1 MLYFDM
7 PSVEEIRIFLMAD
20 IVLSITVG
28 MSILLAVISI
38 FSGWRRFD
46 LAAIG
51 NPLTLT
57 QVGIA
62 ILLALVIRIFE
73 QSSYAQFNLE
83 FLPLKQPLLGLSYL
97 PLIIITIALGP
108 SIGLLSVA
116 LFLALTPPLG
126 SFNWLD
132 AVLML
137 EFVVLGWWAIF
148 PSSFQKRWAG
158 STNLLISY
166 ILVWGTAGSALFHSQ
181 GLDIRDW
188 RVHFNC
194 HQNYLLSLLISV
206 LFLFLLGPGF
216 FNRLFS
222 NSRIKPKE
230 AKPTKSSSRVTGL
243 AIQQISASPNSPTH
257 FRRGFQKPDISSLKR
272 NDTRA
277 RTMSKSPSRIAMK
290 SFKDQDH

>member
-7 PSVEEIRIFLMAD
+7 PSVEEIRIFLMTD

-73 QSSYAQFNLE
+73 QSSYANFNLE
-83 FLPLKQPLLGLSYL
+83 FLPLKQTLLGLSYL

-188 RVHFNC
+188 RVHFNY
-194 HQNYLLSLLISV
+194 HQNYLISLLISF
-206 LFLFLLGPGF
+206 LFLFLLGPAF
-216 FNRLFS
+216 FNKFFS

-230 AKPTKSSSRVTGL
+230 LKETKTSSRATDLTV
-243 AIQQISASPNSPTH
+243 QQISASANSPTH
-257 FRRGFQKPDISSLKR
+257 FRSGFQKPDISSLKR